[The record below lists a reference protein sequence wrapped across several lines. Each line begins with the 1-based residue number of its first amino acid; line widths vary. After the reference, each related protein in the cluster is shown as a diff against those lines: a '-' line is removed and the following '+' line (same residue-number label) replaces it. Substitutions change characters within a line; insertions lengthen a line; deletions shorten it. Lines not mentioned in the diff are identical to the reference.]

1 MQTTYEA
8 TLQGNRV
15 IWHDKQPA
23 LHDQAVVVHI
33 TILDSEDPS
42 LPNRGQKMA
51 DALNRLAQ
59 KGGISHI
66 PDPSI
71 WQRDNRQ
78 DRHLF
83 GRDE

>member
-23 LHDQAVVVHI
+23 LHDQPVVVHI
-33 TILDSEDPS
+33 TILDAEGPS

-51 DALNRLAQ
+51 DARRSTLQARQ
-59 KGGISHI
+59 VSRM
-66 PDPSI
+66 
-71 WQRDNRQ
+71 QRR
-78 DRHLF
+78 R
-83 GRDE
+83 G